1 MKINLFRTLMISS
14 LVAGST
20 FLASCDEEAGIEINL
35 PQTQTVLYSIPPVTN
50 TVLSKVDTLDSNLD
64 SLLAANDAE
73 ASDITNIALDALSL
87 EFTDKF
93 GVKDAS
99 KNFNNVK
106 SVGLNIAEL
115 SGAYT
120 NIQSIDSTTMANSYR
135 NINPISF
142 PQMSTNPN
150 LLPYV
155 SKPKF
160 RVQLDGQ
167 LFAPTTDTLYI
178 KSVMTFQITVT
189 I

>member
-14 LVAGST
+14 LIAGST
-20 FLASCDEEAGIEINL
+20 FLASCDEEAGIDINL
-35 PQTQTVLYSIPPVTN
+35 PQTQTVFYSVPPITN
-50 TVLSKVDTLDSNLD
+50 TVLSKVETLDSNLD
-64 SLLAANDAE
+64 SLLAANNVE
-73 ASDITNIALDALSL
+73 ASDITNISLSALSL
-87 EFTDKF
+87 EFTNKF
-93 GVKDAS
+93 GVKDPT

-115 SGAYT
+115 TGAYS
-120 NIQSIDSTTMANSYR
+120 NIQSIDSTQMANSFR
-135 NINPISF
+135 NINPINF
-142 PQMSTNPN
+142 PPASVNPN

-178 KSVMTFQITVT
+178 KSTMTFQISLT

>member
-20 FLASCDEEAGIEINL
+20 ILASCEEEAGISINV
-35 PQTQTVLYSIPPVTN
+35 PQNQTVFYTIPPVSN

-73 ASDITNIALDALSL
+73 ASDITNIALSALSL

-115 SGAYT
+115 SGTYSV
-120 NIQSIDSTTMANSYR
+120 IQAIDSTQMATSFR
-135 NINPISF
+135 NLNPIVF
-142 PQMSTNPN
+142 PPAAVNPN

-155 SKPKF
+155 SQPKF

-178 KSVMTFQITVT
+178 KSFMTFQISVT